1 MLEVSA
7 SRWKQ
12 SDQASDLDSIER
24 KIAQFIRVF
33 DFNDEKS
40 VKILFYIL
48 SKTEFNNYSYEFING
63 ATSLICSPK
72 VANGMTTDIR
82 CQVFDNEISI
92 LISTRYPIRVVDI
105 SIKNGIC
112 RYSETKVKPDV
123 IINCINS
130 GLFIA
135 GQVLT

>member
-1 MLEVSA
+1 MNATSLIRMLEVSA

-63 ATSLICSPK
+63 ATSLIRLWGAGGK
-72 VANGMTTDIR
+72 VVLSQTSQGR
-82 CQVFDNEISI
+82 
-92 LISTRYPIRVVDI
+92 
-105 SIKNGIC
+105 
-112 RYSETKVKPDV
+112 
-123 IINCINS
+123 
-130 GLFIA
+130 GL
-135 GQVLT
+135 G